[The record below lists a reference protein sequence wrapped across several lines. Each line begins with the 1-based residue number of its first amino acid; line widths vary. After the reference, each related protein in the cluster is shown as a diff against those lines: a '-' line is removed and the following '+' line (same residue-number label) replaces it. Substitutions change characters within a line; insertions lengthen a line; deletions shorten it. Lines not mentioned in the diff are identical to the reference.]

1 MVGSDGLSGLLRE
14 RYVDP
19 PASDPPAPDPPA
31 PVQQMFNNVVLGS
44 SNEPF
49 EAVIKKV
56 KKEKVRWG
64 WLTGWVAHPHG
75 RGR

>member
-14 RYVDP
+14 RYV
-19 PASDPPAPDPPA
+19 DPPA

>member
-1 MVGSDGLSGLLRE
+1 MGGDVMVGSDGLSGLLRE
-14 RYVDP
+14 RYV
-19 PASDPPAPDPPA
+19 DPPA

>member
-19 PASDPPAPDPPA
+19 PA
-31 PVQQMFNNVVLGS
+31 PVQQMFNNVVLCS